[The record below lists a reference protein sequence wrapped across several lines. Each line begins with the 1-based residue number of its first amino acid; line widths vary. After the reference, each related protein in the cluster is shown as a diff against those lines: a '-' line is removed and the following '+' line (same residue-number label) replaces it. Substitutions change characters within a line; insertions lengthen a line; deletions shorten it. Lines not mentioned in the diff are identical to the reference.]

1 MLALLLLPNLIA
13 CKGCNDSD
21 GSLKDIAVIQEGGFS
36 NNWGKWLDM
45 TQNSAGE
52 VLVVYYDVTQGGIG
66 LATGVLDGSDVTWT
80 HEQIDGYPNEQGLD
94 EGNRG
99 LYASIVIDDA
109 DTIWL
114 SYYDANLEY
123 LRFATKASDD
133 EEWTV
138 GMADTGAGAST
149 NAGLWSS
156 ITLDGAGEPV
166 IAHYD
171 VNGAALRVVHS
182 NGSGGWVA
190 ETVDQGEDAEVD
202 VEGVV
207 EVVPAKVGEY
217 AAITFDNGVEYI
229 AYYDRAAGNLKLA
242 WGAAGNYSIEVIDAG
257 GDVGQWPSI
266 LIDGGDVNISYHDL
280 TNDQLKF
287 ASGQP
292 GDWTFTTID
301 QGESLGADSDL
312 IATSSG
318 LQVAYHDAYNNDV
331 KLASQN
337 SDGTWNTRTLA
348 GVDGALGFHNALVE
362 IGGSVYAA
370 SYNFGEET
378 LWFSAVQ

>member
-1 MLALLLLPNLIA
+1 MLALLILPNLIA
-13 CKGCNDSD
+13 CKGCSD
-21 GSLKDIAVIQEGGFS
+21 KDGNLNDIAVVEDAEFS
-36 NNWGKWLDM
+36 TNWGKWLDM

-52 VLVVYYDVTQGGIG
+52 ALVVYYDVTQGGLG
-66 LATGVLDGSDVTWT
+66 LATGTLDGSSVTWT

-99 LYASIVIDDA
+99 LYASIAVDDS

-123 LRFATKASDD
+123 LRFATKASTD

-138 GMADTGAGAST
+138 GMADAGSGSST

-156 ITLDGAGEPV
+156 ITLDGDGQPV

-182 NGSGGWVA
+182 NGSGGFSA
-190 ETVDQGEDAEVD
+190 ETVDQGEDAEVE
-202 VEGVV
+202 VEGLPAVI
-207 EVVPAKVGEY
+207 PAKVGEY

-242 WGAAGNYSIEVIDAG
+242 WGTAGNYSIEVIDAG

-266 LIDGGDVNISYHDL
+266 IIDGGNVNITYHDL

-292 GDWTFTTID
+292 GAWSFATID
-301 QGESLGADSDL
+301 QGEAIGADSDL
-312 IATSSG
+312 IKSSLG
-318 LQVAYHDAYNNDV
+318 LQVAYHDAYNNDI

-337 SDGTWNTRTLA
+337 SDGTWNTQTLA
-348 GVDGALGFHNALVE
+348 GVDEALGFHNALIEV
-362 IGGSVYAA
+362 GGSVYAA
-370 SYNFGEET
+370 SYNFSEET
-378 LWFSAVQ
+378 VWFSAVQ